1 MVLLGCSCA
10 IWEMILIFR
19 VKILLAIFC
28 LACGAMADGASLP
41 AVRQMGAATQLI
53 VDGKPYLIL
62 GGELGN
68 SSAGTVAQ
76 AEEVLPKL
84 AAMHLNTVL
93 MPVAWEQI
101 EPLEG
106 TFDFQILDHWIEVAR
121 QQHLHLVLL
130 WFGSW
135 KNSVS
140 SYAPAWVKED
150 TARFP
155 RAMAADG
162 SPLEI
167 LSTLGEQTQKAD
179 GRAFAALMKHVR
191 DVDEGQQTVLMVQVE
206 NEVGYLGFGRD
217 RSKAA
222 NEMFRRAVPAE
233 LIRALEAKREEISP
247 ELRAHFV
254 PGGKSWQEVFGD
266 AADEV
271 FMAWN
276 YARYIQAVAAEGKQA
291 YALPMYVNCQLP
303 AAGERAGEY
312 PSGGPHPAYLDVYR
326 VTAPALDFF
335 SPDIY
340 WPDFEYWIDRYR
352 LKGNAVFV
360 PEARIDS
367 APSNA
372 FYAYG
377 EAKAFGF
384 SPFGV
389 DSAVNAGES
398 DAGLSGAYD
407 VLGNLREMI
416 LSAQA
421 SDTIRGVVLRES
433 SPRSTKTIALG
444 GYLFEATLARSWP
457 DKKLLSSD
465 GAMMVIETASNEFYV
480 AGRGLYVSFLRDPDV
495 DDKVGGIGSV
505 EEVRRERGE
514 WVTVRRLNGDQS
526 NQGRELMMDGRG
538 FRVYRVKLYAIE
550 RASTP
555 K

>member
-1 MVLLGCSCA
+1 LICRASIFVVLC
-10 IWEMILIFR
+10 
-19 VKILLAIFC
+19 LL
-28 LACGAMADGASLP
+28 CGLTAHGASLP
-41 AVRQMGAATQLI
+41 AVRQMGDATQLI

-68 SSAGTVAQ
+68 SAAGTAAQ
-76 AEEVLPKL
+76 ADEILPKL
-84 AAMHLNTVL
+84 AQMHLNTVL

-101 EPLEG
+101 EPVEG
-106 TFDFQILDHWIEVAR
+106 TFDFQILDHWIDVAR
-121 QQHLHLVLL
+121 LQHLHLVLL

-140 SYAPAWVKED
+140 SYAPAWVKGD
-150 TARFP
+150 PARFP

-162 SPLEI
+162 TPLEI
-167 LSTLGEQTQKAD
+167 LSTLGEQTQRAD
-179 GRAFAALMKHVR
+179 GRAFSSLMKHVR

-206 NEVGYLGFGRD
+206 NEVGYLGYGRD
-217 RSKAA
+217 RSTGA
-222 NEMFRRAVPAE
+222 NEMFHREVPAD
-233 LIRALEAKREEISP
+233 LIQALEAKQEDLSP
-247 ELRAHFV
+247 ELRAHFH
-254 PGGKSWQEVFGD
+254 PQGKTWQEVFGD

-276 YARYIQAVAAEGKQA
+276 YARYIQSVAADGKRT

-303 AAGERAGEY
+303 APGERAGEY
-312 PSGGPHPAYLDVYR
+312 PSGGPHPAYLEVYR

-352 LKGNAVFV
+352 LKDNAVFV

-367 APSNA
+367 APVNA

-389 DSAVNAGES
+389 DSVDSKGDP
-398 DAGLSGAYD
+398 DAGMSGAYE
-407 VLGNLREMI
+407 VLGSLDTMI

-421 SDTIRGVVLRES
+421 SGKIRGAVMRES
-433 SPRSTKTIALG
+433 SPRPSKTVALG
-444 GYLFEATLARSWP
+444 GYLFEAALARSWP
-457 DKKLLSSD
+457 EKKLLSSD
-465 GAMMVIETASNEFYV
+465 GAMMVIEAAPNEFFV
-480 AGRGLYVSFLRDPDV
+480 AGRGLYVSFLRDPNV
-495 DDKVGGIGSV
+495 DNKVAGIASI
-505 EEVRRERGE
+505 EEVRRDHGE

-526 NQGRELMMDGRG
+526 NQGRELLMDGRG

-550 RASTP
+550 RAAARE
-555 K
+555 

>member
-1 MVLLGCSCA
+1 
-10 IWEMILIFR
+10 LIVK
-19 VKILLAIFC
+19 VKILLATLC
-28 LACGAMADGASLP
+28 LGCGLLAHGASLP
-41 AVRQMGAATQLI
+41 AVRQMGDATQLI

-68 SSAGTVAQ
+68 SSAGTAAQ
-76 AEEVLPKL
+76 ADEILPKL

-93 MPVAWEQI
+93 MPVTWEQI
-101 EPLEG
+101 EPVEE

-162 SPLEI
+162 TPLEI
-167 LSTLGEQTQKAD
+167 LSTLGEPTRRAD
-179 GRAFAALMKHVR
+179 GRAFGALMNHVR
-191 DVDEGQQTVLMVQVE
+191 DVDAGQQTVLMVQVE
-206 NEVGYLGFGRD
+206 NEVGYLGYGRD

-222 NEMFRRAVPAE
+222 NEMFHRPVPGE
-233 LIRALEAKREEISP
+233 LMHALEAKRDELSP
-247 ELRAHFV
+247 ELRVHF
-254 PGGKSWQEVFGD
+254 KSQGVTWQEVFGD

-276 YARYIQAVAAEGKQA
+276 YARYIQAVALEGKRA
-291 YALPMYVNCQLP
+291 YALPMYLNCQLP
-303 AAGERAGEY
+303 APEERAGEY
-312 PSGGPHPAYLDVYR
+312 PSGGPHPAYLEVYR

-340 WPDFEYWIDRYR
+340 WPDFEYWINRYR
-352 LKGNAVFV
+352 LKDNAVFV

-367 APSNA
+367 GPSNA

-389 DSAVNAGES
+389 DSAVNAGEL
-398 DAGLSGAYD
+398 DAGLSGAYE
-407 VLGNLREMI
+407 VLGSLGEMI

-421 SDTIRGVVLRES
+421 SDKIRGVVLRES
-433 SPRSTKTIALG
+433 SPRPTKTVAMG
-444 GYLFEATLARSWP
+444 GYLFESTLARSWP
-457 DKKLLSSD
+457 EKKLLSSD
-465 GAMMVIETASNEFYV
+465 GAMMVIESAANEFYI
-480 AGRGLYVSFLRDPDV
+480 AGKGLYVSFLRDPDV
-495 DDKVGGIGSV
+495 DDKVGGITSI
-505 EEVRRERGE
+505 EEVRRDHGE

-526 NQGRELMMDGRG
+526 NQGRQLMMDGRG

-550 RASTP
+550 RAGTQR
-555 K
+555 